1 MRHIKTKRM
10 MDYWLTLLANANDI
24 HIEGPTKI
32 WPDRSDIQP
41 AACPDILGDMFILD
55 IKSSH
60 SQYRLAGTRLCAMH
74 GRELKNEG
82 FADSFAEQDQKTAEN
97 WVFGL
102 GTDDYAVLICA
113 DATNARGK
121 ILPLET
127 LLMPLNHHGSRGHR
141 VLGITVPLEEA
152 FWLGSVGV
160 TKQTIRSVR
169 MLRPWE
175 NAAWENTNLRT
186 DYSSAAIERRTVLGA
201 PSISPRAVPS
211 FETES
216 FLDPALEPT
225 SVPYLRVLEGGKQN

>member
-1 MRHIKTKRM
+1 MRHMKTKRM
-10 MDYWLTLLANANDI
+10 MDYWLTLLANANEDSI
-24 HIEGPTKI
+24 QGPNKT

-55 IKSSH
+55 IKGSDN
-60 SQYRLAGTRLCAMH
+60 QYRLAGTRLCAMH

-82 FADSFAEQDQKTAEN
+82 FADGYAEQDQRTAEN

-102 GTDDYAVLICA
+102 STDDYAVLICA
-113 DATNARGK
+113 DATNTHGK

-127 LLMPLNHHGSRGHR
+127 LLLPLNHHGSRGHR

-152 FWLGSVGV
+152 FWLGSVGIL
-160 TKQTIRSVR
+160 KQTIRSVR

-175 NAAWENTNLRT
+175 TAGWESTNLRA
-186 DYSSAAIERRTVLGA
+186 DYANVAAERRSVLGA
-201 PSISPRAVPS
+201 PSLSPHAIPS
-211 FETES
+211 FASES
-216 FLDPALEPT
+216 LLDPALEPT